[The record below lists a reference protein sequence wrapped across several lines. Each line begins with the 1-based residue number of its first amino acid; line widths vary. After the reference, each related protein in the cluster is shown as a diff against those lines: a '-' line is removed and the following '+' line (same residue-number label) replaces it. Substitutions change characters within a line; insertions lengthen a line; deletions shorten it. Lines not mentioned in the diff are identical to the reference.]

1 MAKSISTPSPS
12 GEPQDGEAP
21 AIVRTRSCASTRCR
35 RISSAAVS
43 ASPSAIASSM
53 LACSFHTP
61 AAGTKRKTCPI
72 PRRHAQSES
81 KSEAVAAA
89 SSLAWRSAF
98 LCVGIDA
105 SQKIELKVADDRR
118 RHMLGVGLAEHQ
130 VRS

>member
-1 MAKSISTPSPS
+1 MPEHQLRSYLRVALGHRLEYAGVLVPHSC
-12 GEPQDGEAP
+12 GGNEAQN
-21 AIVRTRSCASTRCR
+21 
-35 RISSAAVS
+35 
-43 ASPSAIASSM
+43 
-53 LACSFHTP
+53 L
-61 AAGTKRKTCPI
+61 PI